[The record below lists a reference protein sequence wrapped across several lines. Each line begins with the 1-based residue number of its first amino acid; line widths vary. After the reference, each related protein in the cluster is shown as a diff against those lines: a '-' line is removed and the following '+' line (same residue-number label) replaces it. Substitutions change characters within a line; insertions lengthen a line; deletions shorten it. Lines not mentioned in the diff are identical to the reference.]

1 MIINNVGS
9 YITTTGCTIGGFGG
23 IVESPTTQT
32 APFVGPLDSYA
43 TDLRGAFLPFR
54 GFASYTGFG
63 WRVRD
68 TTGGAEQNVSFDAA
82 GNPIAPTVSGSA
94 AITLWNDQSAD
105 VRNLA
110 NATAGQQPLWT
121 ANIINGFPV
130 ARFDAT
136 NDNLISAATGSATKT
151 FYLVVRRRL
160 STNLG
165 GRIAA
170 QLGGSDVCR
179 FMGAVTG
186 GAWFYHRDADENLI
200 DCGGSENTWSI
211 ISLVYS
217 PSGGVA
223 QVYVNNA
230 TTGQF
235 IPSDDIPSNARI
247 QLGFSTS
254 PLDIDAAAALVYSAV
269 HNDTTRQAIQT
280 ILADK
285 FDITLA

>member
-1 MIINNVGS
+1 MAGVPQTLQIPPPVSIQTMLYNT
-9 YITTTGCTIGGFGG
+9 YLQIIGGGN
-23 IVESPTTQT
+23 

-121 ANIINGFPV
+121 ANTINGFPV

-151 FYLVVRRRL
+151 FYLVIRRRL
-160 STNLG
+160 STDLG
-165 GRIAA
+165 GKIAA
-170 QLGGSDVCR
+170 QLGGNDVCR
-179 FMGAVTG
+179 FMGAYG
-186 GAWFYHRDADENLI
+186 GAWFYSRDADENLI

-211 ISLVYS
+211 ISLVYR
-217 PSGGVA
+217 SGDA

-230 TTGQF
+230 TTGSF
-235 IPSDDIPSNARI
+235 TPADIPSNARI
-247 QLGFSTS
+247 QVGFSTS
-254 PLDIDAAAALVYSAV
+254 PLDIDAAAALVYSAE

-280 ILADK
+280 ILANK
-285 FDITLA
+285 LGITL